1 MGVRG
6 WWVEA
11 AGGSRGVACP
21 NSVNVGSLVGALK
34 QYYEHHYEAK
44 GLRFELVALH
54 LHFAVAVGSVLP
66 QFAYTQLYL
75 VAVFPF
81 PDLPP
86 PSPNQLWYLS
96 RF

>member
-1 MGVRG
+1 MVGG
-6 WWVEA
+6 A

-54 LHFAVAVGSVLP
+54 LHFAVGSVLP
-66 QFAYTQLYL
+66 QFAYTRLYL
-75 VAVFPF
+75 VVVFPF
-81 PDLPP
+81 TLF
-86 PSPNQLWYLS
+86 PSFPLLTLVS
-96 RF
+96 VALLV